1 MGYLQIFVFSLLVAL
16 MGCDG
21 TASTPIR
28 DIEESV
34 KSFVWLSQ
42 APGTKP
48 CIEFGTITPPPSCQ
62 CPAGGEIVTQGGLDP
77 KSSFQGCG
85 PSAGLVYN
93 GSITDHTD
101 PTSSYEYDLG
111 EFGVCTNYLGDSP
124 IACQGKFTA
133 SCGGFALSC
142 EFSGPPAP
150 GAPCEFEC

>member
-1 MGYLQIFVFSLLVAL
+1 MGYLQIVVLSLLIAL

-62 CPAGGEIVTQGGLDP
+62 CPAGGEIVTQEGLEP

-85 PSAGLVYN
+85 PSARLVYN
-93 GSITDHTD
+93 GSITDQI
-101 PTSSYEYDLG
+101 SSYEYDLG

-133 SCGGFALSC
+133 SCGGFPLSC